1 MKESWLAQNPNGV
14 GELSFLFCGR
24 QNCAPGD
31 SVGPAVR
38 EHYLLHFCLSGRGVY
53 QAQGRSYAIG
63 PGEGFLILPD
73 EVTSYQADQSEPWTH
88 IWVGFHGSRESICTS
103 AAWAGTTGSTA
114 APRRTGWTTA
124 SGR

>member
-63 PGEGFLILPD
+63 PGEGFFS
-73 EVTSYQADQSEPWTH
+73 SY
-88 IWVGFHGSRESICTS
+88 RM
-103 AAWAGTTGSTA
+103 
-114 APRRTGWTTA
+114 R
-124 SGR
+124 

>member
-73 EVTSYQADQSEPWTH
+73 EVTSYQANQSEPWA
-88 IWVGFHGSRESICTS
+88 SLPP
-103 AAWAGTTGSTA
+103 GTGEGPGRSTCR
-114 APRRTGWTTA
+114 PRRRQR
-124 SGR
+124 SSRSEEPPNNPIVQS

>member
-53 QAQGRSYAIG
+53 QAQ
-63 PGEGFLILPD
+63 
-73 EVTSYQADQSEPWTH
+73 Q
-88 IWVGFHGSRESICTS
+88 
-103 AAWAGTTGSTA
+103 
-114 APRRTGWTTA
+114 
-124 SGR
+124 